1 MHKSPAPAI
10 RMSFCAF
17 VWGLVEAALAQ
28 PVQSWRGIRQTSDF
42 STGGQPNL
50 IIVQPT
56 FSKTTNVGRMYHFIC
71 EKLFTL
77 LTARQHQQSI

>member
-1 MHKSPAPAI
+1 MHKSPAPTI

-56 FSKTTNVGRMYHFIC
+56 FFKTTNVGRMYHFIC

-77 LTARQHQQSI
+77 LAAQQHQ